1 MALCNDFPDNK
12 YHSVNSISGI
22 GPALQK
28 VLKFRAIR
36 GKFEGIRQ
44 DRSFKV
50 IFNEYFDNQLLCI
63 ISTDYGYSRI
73 LVTDEGFTFVQRPAA
88 D

>member
-36 GKFEGIRQ
+36 GKFEGIRHELQ
-44 DRSFKV
+44 GNF
-50 IFNEYFDNQLLCI
+50 Q
-63 ISTDYGYSRI
+63 
-73 LVTDEGFTFVQRPAA
+73 
-88 D
+88 